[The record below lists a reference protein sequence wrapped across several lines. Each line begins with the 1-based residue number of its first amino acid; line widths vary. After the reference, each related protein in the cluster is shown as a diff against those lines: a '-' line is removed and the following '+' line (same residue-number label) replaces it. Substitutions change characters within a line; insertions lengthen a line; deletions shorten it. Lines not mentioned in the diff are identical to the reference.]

1 VLALGEIPEMQAP
14 AVFAAEQNLGNETV
28 FERVGRAP
36 LAGDHRVVAEMPPGI
51 IAELL
56 RSAVDLPAAERLE
69 TLLIHDEDAAGR
81 LAIFVAQR
89 SDIDPTRPAVDRV
102 RAGIAGLVGKLCRL
116 DHLDD
121 LGRARIW
128 FGIENV
134 DARGAQ

>member
-1 VLALGEIPEMQAP
+1 
-14 AVFAAEQNLGNETV
+14 
-28 FERVGRAP
+28 
-36 LAGDHRVVAEMPPGI
+36 RVVAEMPPGI

-69 TLLIHDEDAAGR
+69 TLLIHDADAAGR

-134 DARGAQ
+134 DARGAQAWHDEIAALHMRMRRGRTQARPASVPGHSAGFA